1 MDCIEWTWLIVVAA
15 CVLIEAITLGL
26 TTIWFA
32 IGALA
37 AWLLSMAGLS
47 VYVQIVAFMLVSIVC
62 LILTRPIAVKKLNIG
77 KEKTN
82 LDSLIGETA
91 KVESTIDNFNDKG
104 YAKVRGQIWSARA
117 VDDDIIEKNELVVI
131 KEIRGVKLIV
141 KRK

>member
-15 CVLIEAITLGL
+15 CVLIEAFTLGL

-37 AWLLSMAGLS
+37 AWLVSMAGLS
-47 VYVQIVAFMLVSIVC
+47 VYVQIVAFMLVSISC
-62 LILTRPIAVKKLNIG
+62 LILTRPIAVKKLKIG

-117 VDDDIIEKNELVVI
+117 VDDDIIEKNELVII
-131 KEIRGVKLIV
+131 KEIKGVKLIV